1 MITPLQNTLKAA
13 GFILLIV
20 TLFSCSKSQKAPD
33 VTPDKP
39 KPALTAK
46 INGTDYNLAATDF
59 TSTYYT
65 ADGDNVKA
73 LQTTANLD
81 VSGSKLVFFISDLK
95 GGSVNLSKKAGTSLN
110 PGNPTLKV
118 NTTTTTTT
126 PVQTYVQYINGG
138 NIYFANSGSITVTI
152 NANTAAVSWDIV
164 FKDAAGKDFAS
175 NGSYTAANFANNAK
189 PKTQIVDPTPVST
202 KPTIESISPQQGKYN
217 DTVTITGVN
226 YSSVLTD
233 NIVKFNGVDAAVK
246 TATPTR
252 LRVLVPLTGT
262 TGNISLK
269 VKNSETVNGPVFTYA
284 ALPNLTDVKPTEGRT
299 GDLVTITGIN
309 FSNNPADVVVKFG
322 TTSATVVTATT
333 TQVTVK
339 VPAGLKT
346 GGFVP
351 LTISIKGITSY
362 SVSTYLVDA
371 PYPNLSWE
379 GLGSISQL
387 QKINQM
393 AHVGQTLLVTGGKNS
408 PYLYYSADGKTFSN
422 VYNNLPFNKSKYLNI
437 NVLKSSKSTYY
448 ITTNQGIAKSIN
460 GTYWVKL
467 TPDRNSPDT
476 AFTGITITHNYVTLI
491 SGNRIYRSTNNGES
505 WTRTAINLPGVSL
518 NYATAI
524 SEDYSSNKVFAV
536 DTSKNYTSKEE
547 KLFYNSTDGG
557 LTWQATKGYTGIYYY
572 NLGYKDFLAAA
583 SYSVFCVFS
592 YKGAVQAEGSQL
604 LYRST
609 TKGDSWSNWTQ
620 VGTETCNVIKTDSAT
635 VTYGSKTFNLSIND
649 GVDFKSYPLPTGYT
663 LGGIEIT
670 SSYYYIMGFTTA
682 GDRKIF
688 RAAR

>member
-1 MITPLQNTLKAA
+1 M
-13 GFILLIV
+13 LLII
-20 TLFSCSKSQKAPD
+20 TFFSCSKSQKGPD
-33 VTPDKP
+33 VTPDKT

-46 INGTDYNLAATDF
+46 INGADYNLAATDF
-59 TSTYYT
+59 ASTYYAT
-65 ADGDNVKA
+65 DGDDVKA

-81 VSGSKLVFFISDLK
+81 ASGSKLVFFISDLK

-110 PGNPTLKV
+110 PGNPALKV
-118 NTTTTTTT
+118 NATTATTT

-138 NIYFANSGSITVTI
+138 NVYFANSGSITISI
-152 NANTAAVSWDIV
+152 NANTATVSWDIV
-164 FKDAAGKDFAS
+164 FKDAAGKDFVS
-175 NGSYTAANFANNAK
+175 NGSYTAANFTNNTK
-189 PKTQIVDPTPVST
+189 PKTQIVDPTPVSA

-226 YSSVLTD
+226 YSSVLTE

-269 VKNSETVNGPVFTYA
+269 VKNSETVNGPVFTYGVP
-284 ALPNLTDVKPTEGRT
+284 PNLIDVKPTEGRT

-322 TTSATVVTATT
+322 TVSATVVTATT

-351 LTISIKGITSY
+351 LTISIKGIISS

-371 PYPNLSWE
+371 PYPNLNWE
-379 GLGSISQL
+379 DLASINGLQN
-387 QKINQM
+387 INQM
-393 AHVGQTLLVTGGKNS
+393 AHMGQTLLITGGNN
-408 PYLYYSADGKTFSN
+408 PGYLYYSADGKTYSN
-422 VYNNLPFNKSKYLNI
+422 VYNNLPFNKSKKLVI
-437 NVLKSSKSTYY
+437 NVLKADKSSYY
-448 ITTNQGIAKSIN
+448 ISTNQGIAKSTN
-460 GTYWVKL
+460 GIFWTKL
-467 TPDRNSPDT
+467 TPESTEPDSS
-476 AFTGITITHNYVTLI
+476 FTGMAITSGYITIMRYTSL
-491 SGNRIYRSTNNGES
+491 YRSSDGGAS
-505 WTRTAINLPGVSL
+505 WRHTYINLPGLAL
-518 NYATAI
+518 NYIAGIYDT
-524 SEDYSSNKVFAV
+524 YSSNNLFAV
-536 DTSKNYTSKEE
+536 DTSKNYTSKDE
-547 KLFYNSTDGG
+547 KLFYRSTNKGI
-557 LTWQATKGYTGIYYY
+557 TWEATKGYTGIYYY
-572 NLGYKDFLAAA
+572 NLGYKDFMAAA
-583 SYSVFCVFS
+583 SYSVFCAFS
-592 YKGAVQAEGSQL
+592 YKGAAQTEGSQL

-609 TKGDSWSNWTQ
+609 NKGDSWTQ
-620 VGTETCNVIKTDSAT
+620 VGTETCNVIKADSAT

-649 GVDFKSYPLPTGYT
+649 GVDFKSYPLPAGYT

-670 SSYYYIMGFTTA
+670 PSYYYIMGFNTT